1 MSYPPSAVPPVEGG
15 RKERGAMRESMV
27 MYHSFMDAM
36 ESLDAESYKAAM
48 QGIMHYAMDGI
59 MPELDGAAKM
69 AFLFMK
75 PQVDANNRR
84 YENGK
89 RGAEYGKLGG
99 RPKKVTPEELEEKG
113 IKTPKKPQQ
122 NPTSTPNVNVNVN
135 DNVNDIKTI
144 STERSAPLPA
154 VISLPLN
161 DGTLYPITQPD
172 IDKWTEL
179 YPAVNVISELR
190 KMVGWLDANKDRRKT
205 RKGVLRFVVN
215 WLSGQQDKS
224 PQKGA
229 QMVKMTRFAN
239 FTGRDTDIEAETL
252 ELSRKVLGI

>member
-1 MSYPPSAVPPVEGG
+1 MNTSFVLFTKINDVVKELTNEQKGILFQAILDYQETGVVPDMDILIRVVFLPIKHDMDYCTEQ
-15 RKERGAMRESMV
+15 RE
-27 MYHSFMDAM
+27 
-36 ESLDAESYKAAM
+36 ESLRKKSEAGKKSAEVR
-48 QGIMHYAMDGI
+48 
-59 MPELDGAAKM
+59 AAK
-69 AFLFMK
+69 A
-75 PQVDANNRR
+75 
-84 YENGK
+84 NGK
-89 RGAEYGKLGG
+89 KQKG
-99 RPKKVTPEELEEKG
+99 TPLNTVEQCSAPLN
-113 IKTPKKPQQ
+113 TVQH
-122 NPTSTPNVNVNVN
+122 NVNVNVN

-229 QMVKMTRFAN
+229 QMVKTTRFAN

-252 ELSRKVLGI
+252 ELSRKALGI

>member
-1 MSYPPSAVPPVEGG
+1 MNTSFVLFTKINDVVKELTNEQKGILFQAILDYQETGVVPDMDILIRVVFLPIKHDMDYCTEQ
-15 RKERGAMRESMV
+15 RE
-27 MYHSFMDAM
+27 
-36 ESLDAESYKAAM
+36 ESLRKKSEAGKKSAEVR
-48 QGIMHYAMDGI
+48 
-59 MPELDGAAKM
+59 AAK
-69 AFLFMK
+69 A
-75 PQVDANNRR
+75 
-84 YENGK
+84 NGK
-89 RGAEYGKLGG
+89 KQKG
-99 RPKKVTPEELEEKG
+99 TPLNTVEQCSAPLNAG
-113 IKTPKKPQQ
+113 QH
-122 NPTSTPNVNVNVN
+122 NVNVN
-135 DNVNDIKTI
+135 DNVNVNENIKAI
-144 STERSAPLPA
+144 GTERSAPLPA

-229 QMVKMTRFAN
+229 QRAKTSRFDN
-239 FTGRDTDIEAETL
+239 FSGRNTDIEAETL

>member
-1 MSYPPSAVPPVEGG
+1 MEPKNSSFILFTKINEVVKELTNEQKGLLFQAILDYQATGIVPEMDILIKLVFLPIKHDMDYCSEQREESIRKKSEAGKKSAEV
-15 RKERGAMRESMV
+15 R
-27 MYHSFMDAM
+27 
-36 ESLDAESYKAAM
+36 
-48 QGIMHYAMDGI
+48 
-59 MPELDGAAKM
+59 AAK
-69 AFLFMK
+69 
-75 PQVDANNRR
+75 AN
-84 YENGK
+84 E
-89 RGAEYGKLGG
+89 
-99 RPKKVTPEELEEKG
+99 KKQKGTPLN
-113 IKTPKKPQQ
+113 TVQHC
-122 NPTSTPNVNVNVN
+122 STPLNTGQHNVNVNIDVN
-135 DNVNDIKTI
+135 NNDKDIKAI

-161 DGTLYPITQPD
+161 DGTLYPITQSD

-179 YPAVNVISELR
+179 YPAVKVISELR

-229 QMVKMTRFAN
+229 QMVKTTRFAN

-252 ELSRKVLGI
+252 ELSRKALGI

>member
-1 MSYPPSAVPPVEGG
+1 MNTSFVLFTKINDVVKELTNEQKGILFQAILDYQETGVVPDMDILIRVVFLPIKHDMDYCTEQ
-15 RKERGAMRESMV
+15 RE
-27 MYHSFMDAM
+27 
-36 ESLDAESYKAAM
+36 ESLRKKSEAGKKSAEVR
-48 QGIMHYAMDGI
+48 
-59 MPELDGAAKM
+59 AAK
-69 AFLFMK
+69 
-75 PQVDANNRR
+75 AN
-84 YENGK
+84 E
-89 RGAEYGKLGG
+89 
-99 RPKKVTPEELEEKG
+99 KKHKATMLNNVEQCSAMLNTG
-113 IKTPKKPQQ
+113 QH
-122 NPTSTPNVNVNVN
+122 NVNVNIDVN
-135 DNVNDIKTI
+135 NNDKDIKAIGTGLK
-144 STERSAPLPA
+144 APLPA

-224 PQKGA
+224 PQKGT
-229 QMVKMTRFAN
+229 QMVKTTRFAN

-252 ELSRKVLGI
+252 ELSRKALGI

>member
-1 MSYPPSAVPPVEGG
+1 MEPKNSSFILFTKINEVVKELTNEQKGLLFQAILDYQETGIVPEMDILIRVVFLSIKHDMDYCAEQREETIRKKSEAGKKSAEV
-15 RKERGAMRESMV
+15 R
-27 MYHSFMDAM
+27 
-36 ESLDAESYKAAM
+36 
-48 QGIMHYAMDGI
+48 
-59 MPELDGAAKM
+59 AAK
-69 AFLFMK
+69 
-75 PQVDANNRR
+75 ANEKKQKGTPLNTV
-84 YENGK
+84 EQCSAPLNTGK
-89 RGAEYGKLGG
+89 H
-99 RPKKVTPEELEEKG
+99 
-113 IKTPKKPQQ
+113 
-122 NPTSTPNVNVNVN
+122 NVNVN
-135 DNVNDIKTI
+135 DNVNVKDIKAI
-144 STERSAPLPA
+144 GTERSAPLPA

-190 KMVGWLDANKDRRKT
+190 KMVGWLDANKERRKT

-229 QMVKMTRFAN
+229 QTVKTTRFAN
-239 FTGRDTDIEAETL
+239 FSGRDTDIEAETL

>member
-1 MSYPPSAVPPVEGG
+1 MEPKNSSFILFTKINEVVKELTNEQKGLLFQAILDYQATGIVPEMDILIKLVFLPIKHDMDYCAEQREESIRKKSEAGKKSAEV
-15 RKERGAMRESMV
+15 R
-27 MYHSFMDAM
+27 
-36 ESLDAESYKAAM
+36 
-48 QGIMHYAMDGI
+48 
-59 MPELDGAAKM
+59 AAK
-69 AFLFMK
+69 A
-75 PQVDANNRR
+75 
-84 YENGK
+84 NGK
-89 RGAEYGKLGG
+89 KQKA
-99 RPKKVTPEELEEKG
+99 TPLNTVEQCLAPLNTG
-113 IKTPKKPQQ
+113 QH
-122 NPTSTPNVNVNVN
+122 NVNVNIDVN
-135 DNVNDIKTI
+135 DKDIKTI

-161 DGTLYPITQPD
+161 DGTLYPITQSD

-229 QMVKMTRFAN
+229 HTVKTTRFAN

>member
-1 MSYPPSAVPPVEGG
+1 MEPKNSSFILFTKINEVVKELTNEQKGLLFQAILDYQATGIVPEMDILIKLVFLPIKHDMDYCAEQREESIRKKSEAGKKSAEV
-15 RKERGAMRESMV
+15 R
-27 MYHSFMDAM
+27 
-36 ESLDAESYKAAM
+36 
-48 QGIMHYAMDGI
+48 
-59 MPELDGAAKM
+59 AAK
-69 AFLFMK
+69 A
-75 PQVDANNRR
+75 
-84 YENGK
+84 NGK
-89 RGAEYGKLGG
+89 KQKA
-99 RPKKVTPEELEEKG
+99 TPLNTVEQCSAPLNTG
-113 IKTPKKPQQ
+113 QH
-122 NPTSTPNVNVNVN
+122 NVNVNIDVN
-135 DNVNDIKTI
+135 DKDIKTI

-161 DGTLYPITQPD
+161 DGTLYPITQSD

-224 PQKGA
+224 QQKGA
-229 QMVKMTRFAN
+229 QTVKTTRFAN
-239 FTGRDTDIEAETL
+239 FTGRDTDIEAETM

>member
-1 MSYPPSAVPPVEGG
+1 
-15 RKERGAMRESMV
+15 MRESMV

-99 RPKKVTPEELEEKG
+99 RPKKATPEEPEGKG

-122 NPTSTPNVNVNVN
+122 NPTPTPNVNVNVN
-135 DNVNDIKTI
+135 DNVNVNENIKAI
-144 STERSAPLPA
+144 GTELKAPLPA

-215 WLSGQQDKS
+215 WLSGQQDKA

-229 QMVKMTRFAN
+229 QRARTSRFDN
-239 FTGRDTDIEAETL
+239 FSGRDTDIEAETL

>member
-1 MSYPPSAVPPVEGG
+1 MEPKNSSFILFTKINEVVKELTNEQKGLLFQAILDYQETGIVPEMDILIKLVFLPIKHDMDYCAEQREESIRKKSEAGKKSAEV
-15 RKERGAMRESMV
+15 R
-27 MYHSFMDAM
+27 
-36 ESLDAESYKAAM
+36 
-48 QGIMHYAMDGI
+48 
-59 MPELDGAAKM
+59 AAK
-69 AFLFMK
+69 A
-75 PQVDANNRR
+75 
-84 YENGK
+84 NGK
-89 RGAEYGKLGG
+89 KQKG
-99 RPKKVTPEELEEKG
+99 TPLNTVEQCSAPLNTG
-113 IKTPKKPQQ
+113 QH
-122 NPTSTPNVNVNVN
+122 NVNVNIDVN
-135 DNVNDIKTI
+135 DNVNVNENIKAI
-144 STERSAPLPA
+144 GTELKAPLPA

-229 QMVKMTRFAN
+229 QCVRASRFDN
-239 FTGRDTDIEAETL
+239 FAGRETDIEAETL
-252 ELSRKVLGI
+252 EISRKVLGI